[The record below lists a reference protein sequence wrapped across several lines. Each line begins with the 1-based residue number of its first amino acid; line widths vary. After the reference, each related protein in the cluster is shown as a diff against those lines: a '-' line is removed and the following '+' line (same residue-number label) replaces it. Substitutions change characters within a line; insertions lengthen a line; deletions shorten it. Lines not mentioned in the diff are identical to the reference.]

1 MAAMKQ
7 ASCEAAHVHYMSV
20 SAGFV
25 VGIHQGLRVK
35 VQLHPRLMTLQ
46 TDWPFLGEE
55 AAHTGPARERG
66 DGGERGRDGEKMR
79 RNLGQKGGKARAKVN
94 LKRMS
99 AGGRSRGAWLP
110 QWTLNI
116 SLWFW
121 SICSVA
127 VSPGFCVWLCFW
139 SSELTPDPGFW
150 PYPLPPAT
158 PSRLANMC
166 YLVWTHTLTRTY
178 LYSNTKTQS
187 HMYTRTYLMY
197 REFKKKDN
205 AASVQCHTTFAHLI
219 VCPQLIPPR
228 GASVCH
234 CLSP

>member
-1 MAAMKQ
+1 
-7 ASCEAAHVHYMSV
+7 MSITRV
-20 SAGFV
+20 CLR
-25 VGIHQGLRVK
+25 GLWLEYIKGSGSKFSFIPDWWPCRLTDLFWGRRLHILD
-35 VQLHPRLMTLQ
+35 QL
-46 TDWPFLGEE
+46 
-55 AAHTGPARERG
+55 ERG

-79 RNLGQKGGKARAKVN
+79 WNLGQKGGKARAKVN

-187 HMYTRTYLMY
+187 HMYTRKYLMY
-197 REFKKKDN
+197 RELKKRTMQQVYN
-205 AASVQCHTTFAHLI
+205 VHTTFAHPI